1 MQTCDEC
8 YWFWTGIA
16 GPVCHH
22 DMTSEKDMEGYG
34 MNCPWFDPKDKE
46 GEKIELPEDIW
57 N

>member
-16 GPVCHH
+16 GPICHH

-34 MNCPWFDPKDKE
+34 MNCPWFDSKDKE